1 LITAIVTTVAA
12 IVLAVTAAVGIVAIQ
27 TDVEPVKSP
36 LYNYG
41 ARQ

>member
-1 LITAIVTTVAA
+1 MITAIVTTVAA